1 MDAERLHVLLADPH
15 LQGGGQVRYVSSLAR
30 ELTRFGH
37 TVTIACRPGSVLE
50 GAARTAGCAALPVF
64 QFRGGVRP
72 ASWAN
77 DLRQAVRFIRNGRRP
92 DILHVSGSQDHWTFG
107 VADRLLGRPVCVVR
121 TRHNTYRV
129 AENLP
134 NRILNRHW
142 TDYEI
147 VVCEM
152 VRLGLSRQRTFDPAH
167 LCTIHNGVDAEL
179 FRPDPE
185 SRARARAEFGY
196 DDTHIVLGIVARLV
210 KAKGHEFLF
219 RAVAQLRNACPELRV
234 LALGQGEL
242 EPHLRELTGRLGIA
256 DRVRFAGY
264 RDDMP
269 ECVRAVDIGVQPSV
283 DCDTSS
289 FSLKELMASE
299 VPVVASD
306 YGGLKEI
313 VSDGVEGLVVRA
325 GTVDPLAAAL
335 RRLIESPES
344 RGRMGR
350 SGRRRV
356 LAEFTLEVFARR
368 TEQAYRRALGIHRQ
382 GKARLPR

>member
-37 TVTIACRPGSVLE
+37 MVTLACRPGSVLE
-50 GAARTAGCAALPVF
+50 EAARAADCAVLPVF

-179 FRPDPE
+179 FRPDPG
-185 SRARARAEFGY
+185 SRARIRADFGY

-210 KAKGHEFLF
+210 KAKGHEYLF
-219 RAVAQLRNACPELRV
+219 RAVAQLKNACPELRV

-242 EPHLRELTGRLGIA
+242 EAYLRGLAGRLGIA
-256 DRVRFAGY
+256 DRIHFAGY
-264 RDDMP
+264 RDDMA

-299 VPVVASD
+299 IPVVASD

-313 VSDGVEGLVVRA
+313 VSDGVEGIVVRA

-344 RGRMGR
+344 RARMGR
-350 SGRRRV
+350 SGRKRV

-382 GKARLPR
+382 GRARLPR